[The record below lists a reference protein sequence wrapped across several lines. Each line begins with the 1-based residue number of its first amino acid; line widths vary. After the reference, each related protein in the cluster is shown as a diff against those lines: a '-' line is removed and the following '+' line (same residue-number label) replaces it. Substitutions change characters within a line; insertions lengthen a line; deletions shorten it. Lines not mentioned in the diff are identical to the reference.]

1 MTWSAVHHCL
11 AVILRKPSKQ
21 LNYFLF
27 TNLSYV
33 VCIILHILI
42 AFYHY
47 IHLKRRKI
55 YSPDFSCCVYRAPCL
70 GHRFFNAACH
80 AQAFSS
86 SYISRTV
93 KGTVTRDGEGGSIY
107 FSPNC
112 SKRKNHMISTL
123 KEQFLPHISR
133 SHWKGPEDFFARG
146 KKDPT

>member
-1 MTWSAVHHCL
+1 MYYSPHFDR
-11 AVILRKPSKQ
+11 ILSLYSP
-21 LNYFLF
+21 
-27 TNLSYV
+27 
-33 VCIILHILI
+33 
-42 AFYHY
+42 
-47 IHLKRRKI
+47 KRRKI

-86 SYISRTV
+86 SYFSRTV

-133 SHWKGPEDFFARG
+133 SHWKGPEDFFAKGEKRSYLNTQPYVIG
-146 KKDPT
+146 LAYSVKR